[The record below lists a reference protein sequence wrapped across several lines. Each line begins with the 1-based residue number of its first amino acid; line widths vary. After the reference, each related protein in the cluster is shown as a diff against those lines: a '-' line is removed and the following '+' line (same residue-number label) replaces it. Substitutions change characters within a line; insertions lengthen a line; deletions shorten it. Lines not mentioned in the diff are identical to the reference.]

1 MPIIVEK
8 PGKANECPITLPYGR
23 VEKVQVK
30 VGRFHWILD
39 LEEGKVDLIDWLVDA
54 NAKDVK
60 DLKKALTQFEEY
72 LESPNKKEAV
82 TCEGT

>member
-1 MPIIVEK
+1 MPMIVEK
-8 PGKANECPITLPYGR
+8 PGKTNECAITLPYGR
-23 VEKVQVK
+23 VEKLQVK

-54 NAKDVK
+54 DAKDVK

-72 LESPNKKEAV
+72 LKEEIAEESKCQN
-82 TCEGT
+82 G